1 MNNINYPLAAH
12 VIPSEFIVIKLYE
25 GVYITVP
32 KPKNESEKE

>member
-1 MNNINYPLAAH
+1 MTDKYYPLAAH

-32 KPKNESEKE
+32 KPKNESEEG